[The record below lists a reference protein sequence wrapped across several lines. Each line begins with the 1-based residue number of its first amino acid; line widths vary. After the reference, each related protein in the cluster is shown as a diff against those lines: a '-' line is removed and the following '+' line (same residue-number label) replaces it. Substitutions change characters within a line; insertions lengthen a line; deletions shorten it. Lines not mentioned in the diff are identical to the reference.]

1 MVSIP
6 ATPHRSR
13 VRPAITAGE
22 TIEDVAREY
31 HVSATE
37 LAFVNQLSAGS
48 DLSGTESLI
57 VPVAA
62 APSAS
67 ITRSTRYTAKK
78 GDTLVTVADRFNVS
92 VDELRGWNHLK
103 GTTLTPGHTLY
114 VSEPARVASSHG
126 HRRGSSATRS
136 TKGTAKTASSAS
148 GKTKTS
154 SSSTGTKHHSSGP

>member
-1 MVSIP
+1 M
-6 ATPHRSR
+6 SR
-13 VRPAITAGE
+13 TQ
-22 TIEDVAREY
+22 Y

-48 DLSGTESLI
+48 DLSGTEALV

-92 VDELRGWNHLK
+92 VDELRSWNHLK
-103 GTTLTPGHTLY
+103 GTTLTPGRTLY
-114 VSEPARVASSHG
+114 VSEPARVASSHSH
-126 HRRGSSATRS
+126 HR
-136 TKGTAKTASSAS
+136 GTTALTTVEEREVCARRHDEDGIIRL
-148 GKTKTS
+148 GKNQDIEY
-154 SSSTGTKHHSSGP
+154 STGKKHHSSAP